1 MNIIFMGTSDFAV
14 PSLLKLIES
23 PDEILT
29 VVTQP
34 DRPRGR
40 GNKFVPSPVKEVAL
54 KYELPLFQ
62 PARIKIE
69 ESVDRIQSLEADI
82 IVVASYGQ
90 IIPPELLDYPRLGC
104 INVHASLLPRY
115 RGAAP
120 IQRAI
125 MAGEEISG
133 VTTMAMDSGLDTGD
147 IILQMPVPIPP
158 EMDHGQYEQ
167 LLAVA
172 GADLL
177 MDTLAILKSGS
188 FPRKKQNPFL
198 ASYAHMLTREEEEI
212 NWQDEAISIHNR
224 IRALSPKPAAYTSF
238 QGKRFKIFK
247 SRTLPDDA
255 PGEPGE
261 IVAIVTDGFIVKS
274 SRGLLEIREVQMEG
288 RKRMPSGDFLK
299 GFKLKVGDILGN

>member
-1 MNIIFMGTSDFAV
+1 MKIIFMGTSDFAV
-14 PSLLKLIES
+14 PSLLKIMES
-23 PDEILT
+23 PDEILA

-40 GNKFVPSPVKEVAL
+40 GNKFIPSPVKEIAV
-54 KYELPLFQ
+54 KHDLPVLQ
-62 PARIKIE
+62 PARIKNE
-69 ESVDRIQSLEADI
+69 ESIDRIQSLEADL
-82 IVVASYGQ
+82 IVVVSYGQ

-133 VTTMAMDSGLDTGD
+133 VTTMALDSGLDTGD

-167 LLAVA
+167 VLAAA

-188 FPRKKQNPFL
+188 FPKKKQNPAL

-212 NWQDEAISIHNR
+212 DWRDDAIAIHNR

-247 SRTLPDDA
+247 SLVLPEA
-255 PGEPGE
+255 THGEPGE
-261 IVAIVTDGFIVKS
+261 IAAIVPAGFIVQS
-274 SRGLLEIREVQMEG
+274 SRGLLEIREVQLEG
-288 RKRMPSGDFLK
+288 RKRMPCSDFLK
-299 GFKLKVGDILGN
+299 GFKLKVGDVLGN